1 MKNVLIIN
9 AHPTKGSFNEAL
21 ANAYKKGAIE
31 AGANVNEITI
41 GELNFDP
48 NLTHGYTERK
58 EWEPDLIT
66 AWAKIEACDH
76 MVWVHPVWWGGLP
89 AISKGFIDRLFLPGK
104 AFKFKENSVFWDKLL
119 KGKTGRII
127 YTADQPSWYYRWVNK
142 RPTEYMLKKMTLE
155 FCGIKPV
162 KTTMVGPIRN
172 SSNQKR
178 KQYLDKAY
186 LLGKNLK

>member
-21 ANAYKKGAIE
+21 AAAYKKGAIE

-48 NLTHGYTERK
+48 SLTYGYTQRK
-58 EWEPDLIT
+58 EWEPDLIA
-66 AWAKIEACDH
+66 AWEKIEACDH

-89 AISKGFIDRLFLPGK
+89 AISKGFIDRVFLPGK
-104 AFKFKENSVFWDKLL
+104 TFKYRENSVFWDKLL

-127 YTADQPSWYYRWVNK
+127 YTADQPSWYYRWINK
-142 RPTEYMLKKMTLE
+142 RPTEFMLKKMTLE

-172 SSNQKR
+172 SSDEKR
-178 KQYLDKAY
+178 KHYLEKAY
-186 LLGKNLK
+186 LLGKGLK